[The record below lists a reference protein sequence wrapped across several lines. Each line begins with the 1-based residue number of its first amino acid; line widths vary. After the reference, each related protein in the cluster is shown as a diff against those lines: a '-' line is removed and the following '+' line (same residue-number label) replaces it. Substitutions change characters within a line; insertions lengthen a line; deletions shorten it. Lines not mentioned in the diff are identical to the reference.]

1 MNQIDVI
8 ELTKKIK
15 ETVILDKVS
24 LQMEEGK
31 IYGLIGRNG
40 SGKTMLIRSL
50 AGIMEPTEGEIRYN
64 GKILYK
70 EIPVIPSIGV
80 VIGGVGLYPE
90 LTGMENLLQ
99 LANIKKKIGKEEIA
113 KTIIQVGLDPKDR
126 RAYRKY
132 SLGMKQRIII
142 AQAIMEKPEVLLM
155 DEPTNGLD
163 EEGVKLIRE
172 LLQRKK
178 EEGCLILLA
187 SHNAEDIRQ
196 LCDKVYRVDKG
207 KVKKEEDI

>member
-8 ELTKKIK
+8 EITKKIK

-24 LQMEEGK
+24 LHMESGK

-50 AGIMEPTEGEIRYN
+50 AGIMEPTEGEIKYN
-64 GKILYK
+64 GTILYK
-70 EIPVIPSIGV
+70 QMPVIPSIGV

-99 LANIKKKIGKEEIA
+99 LAKIKKKIGKEEIA
-113 KTIIQVGLDPKDR
+113 EAIVQVGLDPKDR

-132 SLGMKQRIII
+132 SLGMKQRITI

-163 EEGVKLIRE
+163 EEGVKLIRK
-172 LLQRKK
+172 LLEKK
-178 EEGCLILLA
+178 REEGCLIVLA

-196 LCDKVYRVDKG
+196 LCDEVYRVDKG
-207 KVKKEEDI
+207 MVKKEEDK